1 MAAAVRDNA
10 SAMAVRFREVIR
22 EKSKEQQA
30 IGKPADRGNTK
41 TKKEAEAQDHFMD
54 RG

>member
-1 MAAAVRDNA
+1 
-10 SAMAVRFREVIR
+10 MAVRFREVIR